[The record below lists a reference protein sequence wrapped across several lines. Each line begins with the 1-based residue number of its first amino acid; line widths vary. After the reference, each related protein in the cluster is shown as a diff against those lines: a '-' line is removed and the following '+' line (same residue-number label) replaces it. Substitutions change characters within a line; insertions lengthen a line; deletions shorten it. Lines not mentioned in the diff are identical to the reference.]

1 MKLHTYTI
9 PTDRGVL
16 YWTSMATLKQK
27 NLAKGIIENM
37 TGKPVKTAAE
47 LLVSVGYDETTA
59 TAMPHRTIAQKGV
72 QEELKKLGFDEEK
85 AKEVVGQ
92 IMLSEDEE
100 AKDRLK
106 AAEMVFKVFGSFAPE
121 KRMNMN
127 IQVKEPSERLQKLA
141 KKLNS

>member
-1 MKLHTYTI
+1 M
-9 PTDRGVL
+9 
-16 YWTSMATLKQK
+16 STLKQK
-27 NLAKGIIENM
+27 NLARGIVENM
-37 TGKPVKTAAE
+37 KAKPIKTAAE

-59 TAMPHRTIAQKGV
+59 TAMPHRTIQQKGV

-85 AKEVVGQ
+85 AKEVVGE

-100 AKDRLK
+100 ARDRLK

-127 IQVKEPSERLQKLA
+127 IQVKEISPRLKDLA
-141 KKLNS
+141 KKLNG